1 MPYFTAESVRYLG
14 YFGACK
20 KVLYID
26 VCRLGDCTYDHRCA
40 SSQSLAGGCDLG
52 LWGEGV

>member
-26 VCRLGDCTYDHRCA
+26 VCRLGDCTYD
-40 SSQSLAGGCDLG
+40 G
-52 LWGEGV
+52 LYQVQK